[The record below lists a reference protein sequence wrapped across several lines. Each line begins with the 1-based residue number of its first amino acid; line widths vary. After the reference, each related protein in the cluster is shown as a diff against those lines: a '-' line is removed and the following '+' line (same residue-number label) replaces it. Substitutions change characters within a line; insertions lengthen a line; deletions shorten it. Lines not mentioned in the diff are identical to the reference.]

1 MHTLAFGLLTLCL
14 PLPVVLLDAD
24 TAAAGNPTAPD
35 SPSKAVAEF
44 AQREVAAEH
53 FVTWAQR
60 CLLDDIARHVHEVVR
75 RDFAFHTESR
85 DAPLDSFLASPACI
99 EALRKELNH
108 THDDRS
114 HHHHH
119 RHGHRNSSAQTA
131 SSLSSGVSSSA
142 YTSASVSSTSSSISA
157 HTPSPSSS
165 TTSRSHE
172 RSSFVSK
179 MRQRTSL
186 RTLRDKK
193 KSRHQSVLHND
204 SSLVAELRSVN
215 VLFISVKTGG
225 ASVFVDPTRLS
236 AATTSTQVD
245 SAVGGTAAVAAEVQ
259 TCKVDS
265 FHFLRR
271 TTAEIEADKRL
282 VNMFQ
287 GCMEVMTEVF
297 LAKGGQLRQFI
308 VDDKGTVCIGTF
320 GLRGSVNYDNAA
332 AAVDAADLI
341 IARIQAL
348 GFDASVGVT
357 SGAAYCGLVGSSTR
371 HEYAVMGPSTNL
383 SARLMGRAAPGEI
396 LCDSAIR
403 QRDRVH
409 AYASLGA
416 IKAKGY
422 SKPVPIFK
430 PEVGTPNR
438 KDQLS
443 LEFPDHSG
451 GAVEIDSSMAE
462 VFGRD
467 QEARHVLG
475 FLFQDSVKG
484 SLQTLWDTFWLPAV
498 QEPAD
503 LLSDK
508 LFALPSAE
516 LEVKATSSSKKKLPQ
531 LALSEQ
537 RGRFDITQP
546 SKEAVVAAANGM
558 GKTAFLNLM
567 QVKLNRLVAKNP
579 EIYNLAVFRHQVG
592 VVNATTVF
600 SGWFCLVQQTLFSIA
615 VYLAAETADPLA
627 TERLD
632 ALKSNDF
639 RPIVDFLVAY
649 LPIELQP
656 YVSLLSNVGISL
668 TPTSPTS
675 AVTAG
680 VDDTVENSE
689 QQGAEPEQAS
699 PPGSG
704 KTDPIAALDPADRM
718 QRCIELIV
726 GIAQLHVTIV
736 RKVTVYIMLVQ
747 LFSLSPYHASAMI
760 VLIMSACLVCSTG
773 TTCIN
778 TMSYLR
784 SWASTWPAPLRG
796 YACYARSPLLP
807 PPRRPELLARSRLW
821 QTLTP
826 PSPKHCCV
834 PPALC
839 SCARNCNR

>member
-1 MHTLAFGLLTLCL
+1 M
-14 PLPVVLLDAD
+14 
-24 TAAAGNPTAPD
+24 
-35 SPSKAVAEF
+35 
-44 AQREVAAEH
+44 AEH

-75 RDFAFHTESR
+75 RDFAFHAESR
-85 DAPLDSFLASPACI
+85 DAPLDSFLVSPACI

-131 SSLSSGVSSSA
+131 SSLPLGGSSSA
-142 YTSASVSSTSSSISA
+142 YTSASASSTSSSISA
-157 HTPSPSSS
+157 YTPSPSSS
-165 TTSRSHE
+165 TTSRSNE

-204 SSLVAELRSVN
+204 SSLVAELRSVI

-225 ASVFVDPTRLS
+225 ANVFIDPTRLS
-236 AATTSTQVD
+236 AATNSTAADSDQAD
-245 SAVGGTAAVAAEVQ
+245 SAAGGAAAVAAGVQ

-320 GLRGSVNYDNAA
+320 GLRGSMNYDNAA
-332 AAVDAADLI
+332 VAVDAADLI

-348 GFDASVGVT
+348 GFDSSVGVT

-430 PEVGTPNR
+430 PEIGTSNR

-443 LEFPDHSG
+443 LELPDHSG
-451 GAVEIDSSMAE
+451 GAVEIDASVAE

-498 QEPAD
+498 QESAD

-508 LFALPSAE
+508 LFVLPSAE

-531 LALSEQ
+531 LVLPERQ
-537 RGRFDITQP
+537 GRFDTTQP
-546 SKEAVVAAANGM
+546 TKEAVVLAANGM

-579 EIYNLAVFRHQVG
+579 ESYNLAVFRHQVG

-615 VYLAAETADPLA
+615 ACLAAETADPLA
-627 TERLD
+627 SERLD
-632 ALKSNDF
+632 ALRNNDF

-649 LPIELQP
+649 LPTELQP
-656 YVSLLSNVGISL
+656 YVPLLSNVGISL

-675 AVTAG
+675 VVTAG
-680 VDDTVENSE
+680 VGDAAE
-689 QQGAEPEQAS
+689 QQGTEAEQAS

-704 KTDPIAALDPADRM
+704 RTDPIAVLDPADRM

-726 GIAQLHVTIV
+726 AIAQLHVTIT
-736 RKVTVYIMLVQ
+736 RKVTVYIMSVQ
-747 LFSLSPYHASAMI
+747 LLLLFY
-760 VLIMSACLVCSTG
+760 
-773 TTCIN
+773 
-778 TMSYLR
+778 TML
-784 SWASTWPAPLRG
+784 
-796 YACYARSPLLP
+796 CYY
-807 PPRRPELLARSRLW
+807 
-821 QTLTP
+821 
-826 PSPKHCCV
+826 C
-834 PPALC
+834 
-839 SCARNCNR
+839 